1 MPAEMRPEARVD
13 ALARV
18 LLEGY
23 RRLLADLCPGC
34 RAAHRE
40 GVRDSPCMI
49 GTCPDLSDGM
59 RGFHARR
66 AEQRRW
72 EERQARLWA
81 RHHART
87 RAWADMLTGRAPLAL
102 PRPPRRRRTAP

>member
-1 MPAEMRPEARVD
+1 MTPEERAGAVAR
-13 ALARV
+13 L

-23 RRLLADLCPGC
+23 RRLLADLCRRC
-34 RAAHRE
+34 RAAYRD
-40 GVRDSPCMI
+40 GARDSPCMM

-59 RGFHARR
+59 RAFHARR

-87 RAWADMLTGRAPLAL
+87 RALAGMLTGRAPLAL
-102 PRPPRRRRTAP
+102 PRPPRRTRRPPPAG